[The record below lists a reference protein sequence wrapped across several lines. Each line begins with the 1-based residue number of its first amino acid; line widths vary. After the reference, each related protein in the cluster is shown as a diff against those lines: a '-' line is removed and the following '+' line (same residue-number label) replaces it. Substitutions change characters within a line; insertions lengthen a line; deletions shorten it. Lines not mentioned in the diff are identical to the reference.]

1 VRRAAGRAERFPA
14 DEFVRRVGER
24 EGVPNAEAR
33 EHARAVL
40 TTLEDTTAD
49 RLAYVRAQLTS
60 DYQELF
66 AGRADGDA
74 PAPTDRSAR
83 RD

>member
-1 VRRAAGRAERFPA
+1 
-14 DEFVRRVGER
+14 VRRVGER
-24 EGVPNAEAR
+24 EGVPTAEAR

-40 TTLEDTTAD
+40 TTLEDTTTD
-49 RLAYVRAQLTS
+49 GLAYVRAQLS
-60 DYQELF
+60 PDYEELF
-66 AGRADGDA
+66 AGRADGRG